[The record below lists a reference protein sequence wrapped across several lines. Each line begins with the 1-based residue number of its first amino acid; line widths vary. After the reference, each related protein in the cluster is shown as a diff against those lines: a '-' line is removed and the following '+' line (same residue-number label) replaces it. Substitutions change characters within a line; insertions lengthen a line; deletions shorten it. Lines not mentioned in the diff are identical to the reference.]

1 MGLDRGNNSTMT
13 YVADTHALVWL
24 LEGNPLL
31 SPLALQAF
39 SDPSAEVVIPTIVLA
54 EIQFLY
60 TRQRIQVAAQ
70 QAIGY
75 IRQTQNVRIHP
86 LNEEIVMLLPATLR
100 IHDAI
105 IVATGLF
112 YRDVLKQNTAL
123 LTQDS
128 RIVNSGLIQTVW

>member
-1 MGLDRGNNSTMT
+1 MT
-13 YVADTHALVWL
+13 YIADTHALVWL
-24 LEGNPLL
+24 LEGDSQL

-39 SDPSAEVVIPTIVLA
+39 SDPAAEVVIPTIVLA

-60 TRQRIQVAAQ
+60 TLQRIQVAAQ

-75 IRQTQNVRIHP
+75 IRQTQNVRIHA
-86 LNEEIVMLLPATLR
+86 LDEEIVTLLPASLR

-112 YRDVLKQNTAL
+112 YRDVLQRNTTL
-123 LTQDS
+123 LTQDAG
-128 RIVNSGLIQTVW
+128 IVNSGLIQTLW